1 MYVMNFGYSVIHSN
15 DMIGILV
22 SLKIF
27 NAVLIVLVKVDTK
40 TTSIL
45 CL

>member
-1 MYVMNFGYSVIHSN
+1 MYVMNLDILFIHSN

-27 NAVLIVLVKVDTK
+27 NAVLIVLVKGHTK

>member
-1 MYVMNFGYSVIHSN
+1 
-15 DMIGILV
+15 MIGILG

-27 NAVLIVLVKVDTK
+27 NAVLIVLVKGDTK